1 MKIKDLIKHW
11 GPVFIGAISLD
22 SYRRQLRSDGV
33 INSKTVLEKE
43 EALKAFNEYKEK
55 NFEEQIK
62 NENLRN
68 TVVSNVSE
76 FKELKD
82 NQTYLENKYNNSS
95 TEEMKKYYKKE
106 LEINDDKMNK
116 IIDKLGNLKFDN
128 FNLDDI
134 YKLFANLKLDQ
145 IVSIFNLAI
154 DLSLSFSIFNIINL
168 FLGEHLIKY
177 FNLENKYPKI
187 AYFIRLRIKLNSHL
201 KTAYLIWFILIFLIG
216 ILGNLYMLFL
226 RYI

>member
-1 MKIKDLIKHW
+1 MRIKELIKSL
-11 GPVFIGAISLD
+11 GPIFIGAISID

-33 INSKTVLEKE
+33 INSSTVLEKDN
-43 EALKAFNEYKEK
+43 ALKVLKEYQDK

-76 FKELKD
+76 LKELKK
-82 NQTYLENKYNNSS
+82 NQTELENKYNNASN
-95 TEEMKKYYKKE
+95 EEMKKYYKKE
-106 LEINDDKMNK
+106 LEKTDDKLNN
-116 IIDKLGNLKFDN
+116 IIDKLGNLKFVN
-128 FNLDDI
+128 FKLDEI
-134 YKLFANLKLDQ
+134 YKLFANLTLDQ
-145 IVSIFNLAI
+145 LVSLFNLAI
-154 DLSLSFSIFNIINL
+154 DLSLSFSIFNIINI

-201 KTAYLIWFILIFLIG
+201 KTAYLI
-216 ILGNLYMLFL
+216 
-226 RYI
+226 

>member
-1 MKIKDLIKHW
+1 MRIKELIKSL
-11 GPVFIGAISLD
+11 GPIFIGAISID

-33 INSKTVLEKE
+33 INSSTVLEKDN
-43 EALKAFNEYKEK
+43 ALKVLKEYQDK

-76 FKELKD
+76 LKELKK
-82 NQTYLENKYNNSS
+82 NQTELENKYNNASN
-95 TEEMKKYYKKE
+95 EEMKKYYKKE
-106 LEINDDKMNK
+106 LEKTDDKLNN
-116 IIDKLGNLKFDN
+116 IIDKLGNLKFVN
-128 FNLDDI
+128 FKLDEI
-134 YKLFANLKLDQ
+134 YKLFANLTLDQ
-145 IVSIFNLAI
+145 LVSLFNLAI
-154 DLSLSFSIFNIINL
+154 DLSLSFSIFNIINI

-201 KTAYLIWFILIFLIG
+201 KTAYLIWFVIIFLIG
-216 ILGNLYMLFL
+216 ILGNIYMFIL

>member
-1 MKIKDLIKHW
+1 
-11 GPVFIGAISLD
+11 LD

-201 KTAYLIWFILIFLIG
+201 KTAYLI
-216 ILGNLYMLFL
+216 
-226 RYI
+226 